1 MSDPAEKVSNPTEKI
16 TKQGQ
21 KVTELGEKVTE
32 RPQKVTELDEKSNG
46 AEQKSNQVRLTA
58 KQRKVLE
65 FCDEMPRTAQEIL
78 DMVGVKYH
86 TKTLDQYINKLVDA
100 DLLRPTG
107 AKIHDSNRRYITAH
121 PSTDRRAEM
130 TESRQKNKIQID
142 NQNKNKP
149 NLLTIK
155 VVPDTNLGKI
165 IMKKL
170 FTLLLAMVLS
180 VGTLFAKEYSGTCGE
195 NLHWVLDTNTGILTI
210 SGSGVMTDYV
220 PIINPAPWNQYA
232 SLISHVRI
240 QEGVTT
246 IGDYAIDQLSNLLS
260 ISIPIS
266 ITTISSNNFSGLTA
280 LDSIHWDNNNIRNQ
294 VFGSY
299 REQISAVT
307 FGVNMDTIPTS
318 FCSGMNHI
326 TKIII
331 PDNVKFVGREAF
343 SNCNSLTDIVIGK
356 NVEDF
361 GYNAFYKCKALEN
374 VFWNSTKYDDWNPF
388 FYLSPTCCCGKGDC
402 GTTIPIKT
410 LIFGDDVENI
420 PSDFCD
426 GICYSLT
433 SIILGKNIRI
443 IGSNA
448 FYMCCNI
455 KELIIPDKVDSIHSD
470 AFSGCSSLEKLY
482 IGKNVSYISE
492 AAFNGA
498 EIKHLTWN
506 AKYCKPIYSSSNY
519 IMDWWEGE
527 EIETIIIGEDVDTIP
542 GNLCNLSK
550 IEELVIPDNVKVIER
565 EAFGSCYKL
574 KKLKIGKQVER
585 IDSLAISHC
594 EALDSIIIP
603 DNVRE
608 LGYDVFSRWYDTI
621 DYIYVGK
628 GLKNIKEK
636 ALTYNLCKTMHWN
649 VPKCDENIKNWPR
662 KCDSIVL
669 GGAVREIPDE
679 FIECQNKT
687 LIIPDGITSVGAKAF
702 SGGDSLENL
711 IIGKGLKSV
720 QWRSF
725 NLSPKSTLTISW
737 NTENSDW
744 SNLPYYDSPW
754 NDNIK
759 SNTTAFNFGN
769 TVKVIPPNLCYSF
782 KRIKSITIPNCVEEI
797 SEGAFID
804 CDSLQFISMAN
815 SVSKLGKDAFAWC
828 SNLKSVNLS
837 KQLSEVPSGLFNGC
851 ISMQSIDIPDG
862 VHKIGN
868 SAFGVCSN
876 MMKVTLPTSIDT
888 IEGAAFWGCYSLMSL
903 NVPDE
908 VSYIGESAFSGVP
921 NIQYNGSASW
931 GWGSRYWGARSMN
944 GYVDSLLVYSDSTK
958 ERLLACSPQV
968 EGHLNIPQNVKYIGE
983 FNTEVF
989 SHCNKLISVG
999 IPGSVEGTGNEIFYS
1014 CDSLKS
1020 VRFEEGV
1027 QSIGSY
1033 LFKACNSLE
1042 EVTLPRSLTEVGSN
1056 IFIGTSLY
1064 NDKKLWHDGVMY
1076 KDNWVITAINDSV
1089 PEKLYLQKGTIGVAE
1104 MALSLSKI
1112 TSIHIPSSLKY
1123 FNSHFSSYENLK
1135 DIYVEDLST
1144 WCNID
1149 FQYGNPLSYAHDL
1162 YVSDT
1167 ILTHLDIPEGVTQ
1180 LHDYAFQ
1187 GDTNIVS
1194 VVVPTTIDTCGYNVF
1209 DGCFN
1214 IEKIQWNAIHCK
1226 RDYWAH
1232 ELFAPEKVKEFT
1244 FGKDV
1249 QLIPYGL
1256 CEGLACLDTIHLYDK
1271 VNVIQDR
1278 AFKDCYANFVICEA
1292 TTPPAIVFDY
1302 YYDDPFSSCN
1312 EALYVPAESVNA
1324 YKNSEGWSNF
1334 YNIYPIGLVATNV
1347 DSTIVEVYDNYVQI
1361 SWQSVQNARRY
1372 EISIN
1377 KDSIIVYQLTFDS
1390 YGHLT
1395 DYKHSI
1401 PNRNRTSATKLES
1414 HGWQYTIEDLTP
1426 NTYYTYKIEA
1436 FTYNNSIIASY
1447 EGEFTTYPDA
1457 TVDINNIQEDK
1468 KNSDKLLR
1476 DGQIFILRG
1485 DKTYT
1490 LQGQGVK

>member
-1 MSDPAEKVSNPTEKI
+1 M
-16 TKQGQ
+16 
-21 KVTELGEKVTE
+21 
-32 RPQKVTELDEKSNG
+32 R
-46 AEQKSNQVRLTA
+46 
-58 KQRKVLE
+58 
-65 FCDEMPRTAQEIL
+65 
-78 DMVGVKYH
+78 
-86 TKTLDQYINKLVDA
+86 
-100 DLLRPTG
+100 
-107 AKIHDSNRRYITAH
+107 
-121 PSTDRRAEM
+121 
-130 TESRQKNKIQID
+130 
-142 NQNKNKP
+142 
-149 NLLTIK
+149 
-155 VVPDTNLGKI
+155 
-165 IMKKL
+165 KKL

-195 NLHWVLDTNTGILTI
+195 NLHWVLDTNTGILII

-410 LIFGDDVENI
+410 LIFGDDVTKI
-420 PSDFCD
+420 PSDFCNT
-426 GICYSLT
+426 ISHYLT
-433 SIILGKNIRI
+433 SVTIGKNIQVI
-443 IGSNA
+443 ES
-448 FYMCCNI
+448 Y
-455 KELIIPDKVDSIHSD
+455 
-470 AFSGCSSLEKLY
+470 AFSGCSQIKELYIPDNVDTIYTHAFSFWYNLEKLY
-482 IGKNVSYISE
+482 IGKNVSYIAE
-492 AAFNGA
+492 DAFVGTDN
-498 EIKHLTWN
+498 IKHLTWN
-506 AKYCKPIYSSSNY
+506 AKYCKPNYGHQNY
-519 IMDWWEGE
+519 IIDWWDNDS
-527 EIETIIIGEDVDTIP
+527 IETITIGMDVDTIP
-542 GNLCNLSK
+542 GGLGANSK
-550 IEELVIPDNVKVIER
+550 IEEITIPDNVKVVER
-565 EAFGSCYKL
+565 QAFEQCPKL
-574 KKLKIGKQVER
+574 HTLYIGKQVER
-585 IDSLAISHC
+585 IDSLALSYCPI
-594 EALDSIIIP
+594 LDTIIIP

-608 LGYDVFSRWYDTI
+608 LGYCALTYTSDEI
-621 DYIYVGK
+621 DYIYIGS
-628 GLKNIKEK
+628 GLRNIRDK
-636 ALTYNLCKTMHWN
+636 ALAYNHSKTIHWN
-649 VPKCDENIKNWPR
+649 VPKCDENIQSWPHI
-662 KCDSIVL
+662 CDSIIL
-669 GGAVREIPDE
+669 GEAVQEIPNN
-679 FIECQNKT
+679 FIKCQNKS
-687 LIIPDGITSVGAKAF
+687 LIIPDGVTTILGGAF
-702 SGGDSLENL
+702 NGGDSLINL
-711 IIGKGLKSV
+711 TIGEGLKYLESS
-720 QWRSF
+720 SF
-725 NLSPKSTLTISW
+725 NLKPRQPLTINW
-737 NTENSDW
+737 NATNCDFSHLE
-744 SNLPYYDSPW
+744 YYDSPW
-754 NDNIK
+754 
-759 SNTTAFNFGN
+759 SNEISKNTITLNFGDN
-769 TVKVIPPNLCYSF
+769 VKVIPKLLCYGF
-782 KRIKSITIPNCVEEI
+782 NRLKSISIPNSVSSIEDQAFSYCDSLMTVTIPNNVTHLGEEVFSGCKSLTSLTLSNQI
-797 SEGAFID
+797 SEIPFEM
-804 CDSLQFISMAN
+804 CN
-815 SVSKLGKDAFAWC
+815 WC
-828 SNLKSVNLS
+828 SSLKSL
-837 KQLSEVPSGLFNGC
+837 
-851 ISMQSIDIPDG
+851 IIPDG
-862 VHKIGN
+862 VFKIGN
-868 SAFGVCSN
+868 NAFGLCSQLAN
-876 MMKVTLPTSIDT
+876 VTLPSTIDT
-888 IEGAAFWGCYSLMSL
+888 IMSSAFWRCSSLISL
-903 NVPDE
+903 TIPDE
-908 VSYIGESAFSGVP
+908 VSYIGESAFDGVP

-931 GWGSRYWGARSMN
+931 GWGSQYWGARSMN
-944 GYVDSLLVYSDSTK
+944 GYVDSIYVYSDSTK
-958 ERLLACSPQV
+958 EKILACSSQA
-968 EGHLNIPQNVKYIGE
+968 EGHLVIPNYVKEIGKNAFCYCDKLTSINIHGGVESVYPEAFLSCSALKNVTI
-983 FNTEVF
+983 
-989 SHCNKLISVG
+989 
-999 IPGSVEGTGNEIFYS
+999 
-1014 CDSLKS
+1014 
-1020 VRFEEGV
+1020 EEGV
-1027 QSIGSY
+1027 QY
-1033 LFKACNSLE
+1033 LGYGLFNHCGRLE
-1042 EVTLPRSLTEVGSN
+1042 EVALPQSLVHIGSN
-1056 IFIGTSLY
+1056 IFWGTALY
-1064 NDKKLWHDGVMY
+1064 NDKRFWNNGIMY
-1076 KDNWVITAINDSV
+1076 KDKWVIAAIDDSI
-1089 PEKLYLQKGTIGVAE
+1089 PNNIYLTEGIIGIAE
-1104 MALSLSKI
+1104 GALNSAKI
-1112 TSIHIPSSLKY
+1112 TSIHIPNSLKH
-1123 FNSHFSSYENLK
+1123 FCGSFSSCTNLK
-1135 DIYVEDLST
+1135 GIYVNDIRT

-1149 FQYGNPLSYAHDL
+1149 FRYGNPLSYAHDL

-1214 IEKIQWNAIHCK
+1214 VEKIHWNAIHCK
-1226 RDYWAH
+1226 RDYWTH

-1249 QLIPYGL
+1249 QLIPYRL
-1256 CEGLACLDTIHLYDK
+1256 CEGLTCLDTIHLYDK

-1278 AFKDCYANFVICEA
+1278 AFNECYANAVVCEA
-1292 TTPPAIVFDY
+1292 VTPPTLSYEVFGGS
-1302 YYDDPFSSCN
+1302 PM
-1312 EALYVPAESVNA
+1312 ALYVPAASVTT
-1324 YKNSEGWSNF
+1324 YRNSEWYMF

-1347 DSTIVEVYDNYVQI
+1347 DSTTVEVYDNYVQI

-1401 PNRNRTSATKLES
+1401 PNRNRISATKLES
-1414 HGWQYTIEDLTP
+1414 QGWQYTIEDLTP

-1476 DGQIFILRG
+1476 DGQIYILRG
-1485 DKTYT
+1485 DKIYSITGNEI
-1490 LQGQGVK
+1490 Q